1 MGLKRGPTEPGGS
14 ADGVVRG
21 LPRLLLRSEGL
32 ALFGM
37 AAALYW
43 QFGAS
48 WILFAVLLLAPDVG
62 MLGYVRGNRVGAVVY
77 DLVHTY
83 LPPTI
88 LVVVGILTE
97 AQFVYPVG
105 LVWLAHIGMDRA
117 LGFGLKYPTAFRHT
131 HLGWIG

>member
-1 MGLKRGPTEPGGS
+1 MEPGGS

-21 LPRLLLRSEGL
+21 LPRLLLGSEGV

-37 AAALYW
+37 AATLYW

-77 DLVHTY
+77 DLVRTY

-97 AQFVYPVG
+97 HNSCTPWAWSG
-105 LVWLAHIGMDRA
+105 SL
-117 LGFGLKYPTAFRHT
+117 TS
-131 HLGWIG
+131 GWTGPSDSG